1 MGEIHRLLTELGHQK
16 VVQLDFPRDVIDTAA
31 AYMRAEEAEI
41 GFLYSGFAQA
51 ALPYKR
57 LADDASWQVKTG
69 YLTLFVQPGLRS
81 GADGPIPV
89 GVPYGSR
96 ARLICLYLQ
105 SEALRNN
112 SREVELG
119 KSLNAWLRRLGI
131 PVGGKSYEAIR
142 EQAERIS
149 RCNISFEMERGD
161 RAGLMRQDIL
171 DTSIFVRSDD
181 SGVRGRFVEK
191 ASLTQRF
198 FEQLKKHPVPIEETA
213 ISALANN
220 PLAMDIYCWLAY
232 RLRSLDKPTAISW
245 RLLQPQFGASCTS
258 FRDFKK
264 NFKRPLALALSVYP
278 DAKVDVEDFGLRLH
292 PSRPPVSP
300 KLVASVRRSA

>member
-57 LADDASWQVKTG
+57 LPDDASWQVKTG

-81 GADGPIPV
+81 GTTGPIPV

-119 KSLNAWLRRLGI
+119 RSLNAWLRRLRI

-161 RAGLMRQDIL
+161 RSGLVRQDIL

-181 SGVRGRFVEK
+181 LGSRGRFVEK
-191 ASLTQRF
+191 ATLTLRF
-198 FEQLKKHPVPIEETA
+198 FEQLKRHPVPIEEAA

-232 RLRSLDKPTAISW
+232 RLHSLDKPTPISW
-245 RLLQPQFGASCTS
+245 RLLQPQFGANCSS
-258 FRDFKK
+258 SRYFRK
-264 NFKRPLALALSVYP
+264 NFKKPLELALSVYP
-278 DAKVDVEDFGLRLH
+278 AARVDVDERGLVLH
-292 PSRPPVSP
+292 PSRPPVAP
-300 KLVASVRRSA
+300 AVVRLKAPVG